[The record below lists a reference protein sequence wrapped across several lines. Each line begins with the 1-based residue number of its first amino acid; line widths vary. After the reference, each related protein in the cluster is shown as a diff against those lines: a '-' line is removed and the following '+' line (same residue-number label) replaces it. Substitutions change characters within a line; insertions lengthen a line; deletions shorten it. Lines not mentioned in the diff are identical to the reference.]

1 MSPTDLL
8 RATYRGL
15 RRALRL
21 VSRPVRRD
29 RGLKGVVIQPYRG
42 YGTAEEIF
50 LMGRVFLQPRLGA
63 GLPAGSVVREVAGV
77 LRRLTRWGLG
87 NTPVTAEFCGTRERF
102 ETDGD
107 GYFRV
112 VLRPEGEVDRDV
124 CWHHV
129 HLEVTRHGET
139 ATTEASVYIPPP
151 AARLLVISDIDD
163 TVMYTGVAN
172 RLKMLWRLFV
182 QSAESRVAF
191 PGVAALYRGLHRGA
205 GGEEHNP
212 LLYVSRAPW
221 SIYEV
226 LEAFFR
232 LKRIPEGPVLFLREW
247 GLTFQRPL
255 PRRAEA
261 HKRDLIDAM
270 LARYHDLPVLLIGD
284 SGQHDP
290 EIYADVVARH
300 PGRVAAVY
308 IRDVSEGGRRADE
321 IAELATET
329 ERSGTPLLL
338 ADDTVTMARHA
349 VEAGFV
355 ARSVM
360 EEVAEEREEES
371 DEEEPDE
378 ERLSPPR

>member
-1 MSPTDLL
+1 MSPSALL
-8 RATYRGL
+8 RSTYRGL
-15 RRALRL
+15 RRALR
-21 VSRPVRRD
+21 VISRPVRRD

-42 YGTAEEIF
+42 YGTPREVF

-63 GLPAGSVVREVAGV
+63 GLPAGSVMREVAGV
-77 LRRLTRWGLG
+77 LRRLARWGLG
-87 NTPVTAEFCGTRERF
+87 NTTVTAEFCGTRQRF
-102 ETDGD
+102 ETDRD
-107 GYFRV
+107 GYFRI
-112 VLRPEGEVDRDV
+112 VLRPRGDVDRDV

-129 HLEVTRHGET
+129 HLEVARHGET
-139 ATTEASVYIPPP
+139 ATSEASVYIPPP
-151 AARLLVISDIDD
+151 SARLLVISDIDD
-163 TVMYTGVAN
+163 TVMHTGVAN

-182 QSAESRVAF
+182 QSAESRTAF
-191 PGVAALYRGLHRGA
+191 PGVAALYRGLHRGP

-212 LLYVSRAPW
+212 MLYVSRAPW

-232 LKRIPEGPVLFLREW
+232 LKKIPEGPVLFLREW

-261 HKRDLIDAM
+261 HKRELIDAM
-270 LARYHDLPVLLIGD
+270 LERYEELPVLLIGD

-308 IRDVSEGGRRADE
+308 IRDVSEGGRRAEE
-321 IAELATET
+321 IAELAAET
-329 ERSGTPLLL
+329 ERSGCPLLL
-338 ADDTVTMARHA
+338 AGDTLAMARHA
-349 VEAGFV
+349 ADAGFLAPEVLDDV
-355 ARSVM
+355 AQ
-360 EEVAEEREEES
+360 EREAESEE
-371 DEEEPDE
+371 E